1 MSEIVHKT
9 IYKDLICETN
19 TETQY
24 DPANNE
30 DDKAICQRIQDCA
43 NNEENPSNQHSQ
55 LAAQLSCDRGGYH
68 GGYQSCK
75 VERGCEQLK
84 VLIVIFAVVAFFPML
99 LCPYVYFWEEPLQK
113 TGH

>member
-43 NNEENPSNQHSQ
+43 NNEENPSNQHS
-55 LAAQLSCDRGGYH
+55 
-68 GGYQSCK
+68 
-75 VERGCEQLK
+75 
-84 VLIVIFAVVAFFPML
+84 
-99 LCPYVYFWEEPLQK
+99 
-113 TGH
+113 